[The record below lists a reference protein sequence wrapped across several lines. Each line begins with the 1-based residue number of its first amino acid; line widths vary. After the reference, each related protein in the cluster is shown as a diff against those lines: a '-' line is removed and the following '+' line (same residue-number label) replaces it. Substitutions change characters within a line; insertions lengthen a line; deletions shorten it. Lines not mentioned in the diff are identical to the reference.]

1 MLALGVVWS
10 ISYSLCTRYM
20 GDLSEEDVHVWQTL
34 YWPNGTRMNS
44 KQALDVMMNRRP
56 KWDVLNA
63 LLDKYNE
70 DHHLFGVC
78 PLPHSLLALLLI
90 LSLLIRCMFTMLG
103 FCI

>member
-20 GDLSEEDVHVWQTL
+20 GDLSEEDIHVWQTL

-78 PLPHSLLALLLI
+78 SLPRSLLASLMI
-90 LSLLIRCMFTMLG
+90 LSLLI
-103 FCI
+103 